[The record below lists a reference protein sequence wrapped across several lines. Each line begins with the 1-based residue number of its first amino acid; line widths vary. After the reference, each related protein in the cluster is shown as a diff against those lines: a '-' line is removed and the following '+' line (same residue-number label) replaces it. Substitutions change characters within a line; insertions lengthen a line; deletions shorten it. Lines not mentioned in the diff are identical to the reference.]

1 MLPRDSKR
9 RKQEVENS
17 KELQQRLDPHLRE
30 REPVIPY
37 SDARFCEAAIDW
49 LVATDQVCI

>member
-9 RKQEVENS
+9 WKQEIEDL
-17 KELQQRLDPHLRE
+17 KESQQRLDPHLRE

-37 SDARFCEAAIDW
+37 LDTCFCEAAIEW